1 MLLLS
6 AKREDMWAAAQTYL
20 FCEHARIKKADG

>member
-6 AKREDMWAAAQTYL
+6 AKREDMWSGAQTYS